1 MELGEI
7 LGAEAV
13 LEEFALVSPRCC
25 RRTSLDRYSRIGTII
40 TETLRY
46 LLHRCFFVRLF
57 VCCFNSVDGVD
68 SVVVGGVEPTALIVS
83 TDFCG

>member
-40 TETLRY
+40 VTETLRY

-68 SVVVGGVEPTALIVS
+68 SVVGADPLIVS